1 MTDQSDHVVLP
12 RAAVDEFRAWAKLQQ
27 SVPWADAYSAMMLK
41 RIDDLLAAAK
51 PAVDAGVWFY
61 GLDDWGEAEISPTDE
76 TPEKLVTKHGIRQFY
91 IAADAAEEG

>member
-41 RIDDLLAAAK
+41 RIDDLFAAAK
-51 PAVDAGVWFY
+51 PVVDAGVYRVLRRGPF
-61 GLDDWGEAEISPTDE
+61 
-76 TPEKLVTKHGIRQFY
+76 VIRIPVERAGDHRVLL
-91 IAADAAEEG
+91 IAADAAGEE